1 MHEKPH
7 SRQAQQE
14 KTLNSAE
21 FSRSEMKATLAF
33 VLLFLLVIQGLSKR
47 AEKVEKLL
55 QRWKRLVSYGCEKVH
70 LLIQDFVYGTVER
83 ESYF

>member
-21 FSRSEMKATLAF
+21 FSSEMKGTLAF
-33 VLLFLLVIQGLSKR
+33 VLLFLLAIQGLSKR

-55 QRWKRLVSYGCEKVH
+55 QRWRRLVSYGCEKVH
-70 LLIQDFVYGTVER
+70 LLIQDFVYGTVQR